1 MIKFIDKAKIHLKA
15 GDGGHGCIAFL
26 REKFRAQ
33 GGPCGGDGGK
43 GGSIILQVDP
53 QLTTLQDVSYK
64 RHCKAERG
72 QHGLGKNMHG
82 KNGKDLIL
90 LVPAGTTVKN
100 AETEQV
106 IIDMT
111 EHGELFIICKGGNGG
126 FGNARFKTQ
135 NQTAP
140 RVANDGQLGEALIV
154 NLELK
159 VMADVGLVG
168 FPNAG
173 KSTLISAISNAR
185 PKIADYPFT
194 TLAPNLGI
202 IKYGDYNSFVMADIP
217 GLIEGAAE
225 GKGLGSQFLRH
236 VERTRVLVFL
246 VDGTSENIKEQYEI
260 LRSELERHDPELN
273 TRPSLLLITKLD
285 AALDEFI
292 DEQDL
297 PAIDTIR
304 ISSVSRS
311 NLKTAIIKISKL
323 LVSQH
328 APQPSTDKLN

>member
-82 KNGKDLIL
+82 KSGKDLIL

-106 IIDMT
+106 IVDMT
-111 EHGELFIICKGGNGG
+111 EQGELFIICKGGNGG

-140 RVANDGQLGEALIV
+140 RVANDGQLGGALIV

-328 APQPSTDKLN
+328 ASQPSTDKPN